1 MLSDELFSSVC
12 GPPITANTA
21 ISKDVGIYAH
31 TLSPTWAVKSSFK
44 KSSAPVHCLAI
55 SDSHVFAAQDQKAH
69 VHVYSRARGNQ
80 EALVPFQERIRC
92 LALAGDVL
100 ILGTAEGRLILW
112 ETCTGRQITT
122 PPCHVQAVSCIAV
135 SPSHVLSASD
145 DSNVNVW
152 SLPRLLEAGQDIG
165 HEPDRTLS
173 NHRAAVI
180 DLVLGPG
187 SNPETS
193 LCVSASK
200 DKTCILWNYQSGQVL
215 RTLLFPTAP
224 LCISLDPC
232 ARTLYVSSEDASLY
246 LVELFGDK
254 PLLGSR
260 SAELA
265 SIVMQIN
272 SPLGVADEDVGPAS
286 CMTVSHGGTSIITGH
301 VKGKILKW
309 NLVDNSHPAELANL
323 NASVTNVVFAPFLS
337 EKKHTQAVTVVK
349 PNQSQRQYTLTTQL
363 EGDLDHDTRFNQ
375 MLSANGFSSETIAQA
390 LASFAASGGSSS

>member
-12 GPPITANTA
+12 GPPIAANTA

-31 TLSPTWAVKSSFK
+31 TLTPTWAVKSSFK
-44 KSSAPVHCLAI
+44 KSSAPVHCLAL
-55 SDSHVFAAQDQKAH
+55 SDSHVYAAQDQKAH

-100 ILGTAEGRLILW
+100 VLGTAEGRIILW
-112 ETCTGRQITT
+112 E
-122 PPCHVQAVSCIAV
+122 AVSCIAV
-135 SPSHVLSASD
+135 SPNHVLSASD
-145 DSNVNVW
+145 DSNINVW
-152 SLPRLLEAGQDIG
+152 SLPRLLEPGQDIG

-173 NHRAAVI
+173 NHRAAI
-180 DLVLGPG
+180 TDLVLGPG
-187 SNPETS
+187 SNPETN

-215 RTLLFPTAP
+215 RTLLFPTSP

-232 ARTLYVSSEDASLY
+232 ARALFVSSEDGSLY

-272 SPLGVADEDVGPAS
+272 SPLGVADEDAGPAS
-286 CMTVSHGGTSIITGH
+286 CMAVSYDGTSIVTGH
-301 VKGKILKW
+301 VKGKLFKW
-309 NLVDNSHPAELANL
+309 NLIDNSHPTELANL
-323 NASVTNVVFAPFLS
+323 NVSVTNVAFAPLLS
-337 EKKHTQAVTVVK
+337 EKKHSQAVTVVK

-363 EGDLDHDTRFNQ
+363 EGDLNHDTRFNQ
-375 MLSANGFSSETIAQA
+375 MLKTNGFSSETITQA
-390 LASFAASGGSSS
+390 LASFAASGPSS

>member
-12 GPPITANTA
+12 GPPIAANTA

-31 TLSPTWAVKSSFK
+31 TLTPTWAVKASFK
-44 KSSAPVHCLAI
+44 KSSAPVHCLAL
-55 SDSHVFAAQDQKAH
+55 SDSHVYAAQDQKAH

-92 LALAGDVL
+92 IALAGDVL
-100 ILGTAEGRLILW
+100 VLGTAEGRLILW

-135 SPSHVLSASD
+135 SPHHVLSASD
-145 DSNVNVW
+145 DSNINVW
-152 SLPRLLEAGQDIG
+152 SLPRLLEPGQDIG

-173 NHRAAVI
+173 NHRGAI
-180 DLVLGPG
+180 TDLVLGPG
-187 SNPETS
+187 SNPETN

-200 DKTCILWNYQSGQVL
+200 DKTCILWNYQTGQVL

-232 ARTLYVSSEDASLY
+232 ARALFVSSEDRSLY
-246 LVELFGDK
+246 LVEFYGDK

-286 CMTVSHGGTSIITGH
+286 CMAVSYDGTSIVTGH

-309 NLVDNSHPAELANL
+309 NLIDNSHPTELANL
-323 NASVTNVVFAPFLS
+323 NASVTNVAFTPLLS
-337 EKKHTQAVTVVK
+337 EKQNSQAATIIK
-349 PNQSQRQYTLTTQL
+349 PNQSQRQYTLTAQL
-363 EGDLDHDTRFNQ
+363 QGDLNQGTRFDR
-375 MLSANGFSSETIAQA
+375 MLNTNGFSDETIAQA
-390 LASFAASGGSSS
+390 LASFGASASSS